1 MLKQIFSQKPNIK
14 INQKINGNIIN
25 AIKILQMSSNEIDY
39 FIRKEIEKNPF
50 LLPYKNNYDLNEN
63 SNIETQ
69 SKNYNIKEWLYQQ
82 SSLIALDKEKEALI
96 EVYIENLDDFGFCR
110 ITPKEASQLG
120 KTSEKKANE
129 VLLELKLLDPIGIF
143 SYSISEHLSFQLQKK
158 GILNSRYEII
168 IQNLKYLASGNFSK
182 LAKLCEVNM
191 EQIIHM
197 IKNIKS
203 LKPRPL
209 EGLEANKIETLI
221 PDMLVT
227 TDKNKVNISLYNK
240 NYYQVFINKKY
251 INQMK
256 IKQKDLSNKEM
267 KIYIQEKIAH
277 GKMLQNNLNRRNDTM
292 LLVAKTVLDLQK
304 IFFFNG
310 EEGLSPLTHK
320 NISEMVLMNESTVS
334 RTVKNKYIKYN
345 NKIIPLSYFFTSK
358 TKNKLNIKNS
368 SSISIK
374 AKIKRII
381 MSEKKLDIIFSDQK
395 IVNLLKEEDIII
407 SRRTVHKYRE
417 SLKIP
422 SSLVRSNKF

>member
-1 MLKQIFSQKPNIK
+1 M
-14 INQKINGNIIN
+14 
-25 AIKILQMSSNEIDY
+25 
-39 FIRKEIEKNPF
+39 
-50 LLPYKNNYDLNEN
+50 
-63 SNIETQ
+63 
-69 SKNYNIKEWLYQQ
+69 
-82 SSLIALDKEKEALI
+82 
-96 EVYIENLDDFGFCR
+96 
-110 ITPKEASQLG
+110 
-120 KTSEKKANE
+120 
-129 VLLELKLLDPIGIF
+129 
-143 SYSISEHLSFQLQKK
+143 
-158 GILNSRYEII
+158 NSRYEII

-407 SRRTVHKYRE
+407 SRRTVNKYRE
-417 SLKIP
+417 SLNIP
-422 SSLVRSNKF
+422 SSLVRSKKF